1 MTHPLIII
9 GAGIAGLWTA
19 LQAAPADAP
28 DRPPLIAIA
37 PLSTTC
43 LDDLDGEGAARESA
57 IDVSV
62 DELLAEA
69 EWAASEGNL
78 SDYNCRWVRIRGH
91 FRWVDYWHYEG
102 RLYDRPLEVY
112 SDRFRSVWIEAFADP
127 DLRRAGIEGF
137 ELDLLARHYDLCG
150 MHAQVSSPANEWIF
164 GGPCRQG
171 RLDGL
176 MLTDVEVIAQLAPGS
191 QRVRGEANRAPIGD
205 LLRVEDEALTQ
216 ALRLASQDWVART
229 RPVSAS
235 APMPPS
241 PAETEAGTSGA
252 ARLENPDTW
261 LRLLADA
268 DLSPFNRLPDPERA
282 PFAAFV
288 SRLDVEYPV
297 NGEDGVSDAYGCFCL
312 SVDCEDQWPLFAVD
326 TRRMTDDYVCTGLA
340 HAAGVWSVRQ

>member
-1 MTHPLIII
+1 MIWM
-9 GAGIAGLWTA
+9 GR
-19 LQAAPADAP
+19 AP
-28 DRPPLIAIA
+28 R
-37 PLSTTC
+37 
-43 LDDLDGEGAARESA
+43 GSA

-176 MLTDVEVIAQLAPGS
+176 MLTDVEVIAQLAPGQS
-191 QRVRGEANRAPIGD
+191 ARSGRGKPRADWRSVACGRRGAHAGSAFGVP
-205 LLRVEDEALTQ
+205 
-216 ALRLASQDWVART
+216 RL
-229 RPVSAS
+229 
-235 APMPPS
+235 
-241 PAETEAGTSGA
+241 GC
-252 ARLENPDTW
+252 
-261 LRLLADA
+261 
-268 DLSPFNRLPDPERA
+268 
-282 PFAAFV
+282 
-288 SRLDVEYPV
+288 
-297 NGEDGVSDAYGCFCL
+297 AYTACL
-312 SVDCEDQWPLFAVD
+312 SVG
-326 TRRMTDDYVCTGLA
+326 T
-340 HAAGVWSVRQ
+340 HAPKPGGN